1 MEVLPLLK
9 SSPLWSQPPLAIAA
23 NVITFLAFV
32 LVAAAVIAD
41 FKAYHHQKTRVASSD
56 RSFVETGSMTAF
68 FIVYYIVLKARLAV
82 LIVMGSARQVA
93 IIAGLVIIVIGAAFN
108 IWGRVVLKSRWA
120 NQIKIY
126 EGHSLATTGPYAV
139 VRHPLYA
146 SLIWMCV
153 GGSLVYSNP
162 LSLALTFGVF
172 VPMMYVRA
180 KKEDALLLEAFGDQF
195 VQYRASTGMLFPR
208 VWGQSWRT

>member
-1 MEVLPLLK
+1 MNVLRLLGA
-9 SSPLWSQPPLAIAA
+9 SPLWSQPPLAIAA
-23 NVITFLAFV
+23 NVVTFLAFV

-41 FKAYHHQKTRVASSD
+41 FRAYHHQNRRVAKSD

-68 FIVYYIVLKARLAV
+68 FVLYYVVLKARLGVV
-82 LIVMGSARQVA
+82 LVTGPARQVTVVV
-93 IIAGLVIIVIGAAFN
+93 GLVIVVIGAVFN

-153 GGSLVYSNP
+153 GGAIVYSNP
-162 LSLALTFGVF
+162 FSLALTFGVF

-180 KKEDALLLEAFGDQF
+180 KKEDALLLEAFGEQF
-195 VQYRASTGMLFPR
+195 VQYRASTGMFFPR
-208 VWGQSWRT
+208 VWG

>member
-1 MEVLPLLK
+1 MNVLRLLK
-9 SSPLWSQPPLAIAA
+9 DSPLWSQSPLAIAA
-23 NVITFLAFV
+23 NVVTFLAFV
-32 LVAAAVIAD
+32 LVAGAVIAD
-41 FKAYHHQKTRVASSD
+41 FRAYHHQDRRVARSD
-56 RSFVETGSMTAF
+56 RSFVETGSMTVF
-68 FIVYYIVLKARLAV
+68 FVLYYFVLKAGLV
-82 LIVMGSARQVA
+82 VVIVTGSARRVA
-93 IIAGLVIIVIGAAFN
+93 IVVGLAIIVIGAAFN

-153 GGSLVYSNP
+153 GGSVVYSNP
-162 LSLALTFGVF
+162 LSLALTFAVF

-180 KKEDALLLEAFGDQF
+180 KKEDALLFEAFGEQF
-195 VQYRASTGMLFPR
+195 VQYRDNTGMLFPR
-208 VWGQSWRT
+208 VRG